1 MKSQLKTIS
10 DYIMLKKYKPSSLRG
25 YPERSKYFEG
35 WFQKV
40 YSKKHQ
46 ASFILIYGYATRN
59 TYDTFGFI
67 QVLIPNEKPKIV
79 YFPKHELSF
88 DSGQHIVRMGD
99 NCLTM
104 NSIEISTD
112 ELDINLSLMNNH
124 PIPTFKNSMGY
135 HYYVPTLPCYHSVM
149 NTSHLVS
156 GIIRHKE
163 SVFALDEDMGY
174 MEKNWGTSFPEN
186 YFWIH
191 AVDPYNP
198 QISLLF
204 SIAEI
209 QWLGK
214 RFIKH
219 VGHLRIEGKHIDLR
233 ALKDISIA
241 DRIVSE
247 KKRCMKIKSKE
258 LELDIWITYGN
269 KVTFKGPN
277 QGHMSR
283 DIFHHTDAII
293 GISLKQNDKT
303 RMHRLI
309 GNFEHIGSS
318 FI

>member
-1 MKSQLKTIS
+1 
-10 DYIMLKKYKPSSLRG
+10 MLGRYKPSSLRG
-25 YPERSKYFEG
+25 KPEKTQYFEG

-104 NSIEISTD
+104 NSIEISTN

-149 NTSHLVS
+149 NTSHL
-156 GIIRHKE
+156 
-163 SVFALDEDMGY
+163 
-174 MEKNWGTSFPEN
+174 
-186 YFWIH
+186 
-191 AVDPYNP
+191 
-198 QISLLF
+198 
-204 SIAEI
+204 
-209 QWLGK
+209 
-214 RFIKH
+214 
-219 VGHLRIEGKHIDLR
+219 
-233 ALKDISIA
+233 
-241 DRIVSE
+241 SE
-247 KKRCMKIKSKE
+247 KKRCVKIKSKE

>member
-1 MKSQLKTIS
+1 
-10 DYIMLKKYKPSSLRG
+10 
-25 YPERSKYFEG
+25 
-35 WFQKV
+35 
-40 YSKKHQ
+40 
-46 ASFILIYGYATRN
+46 
-59 TYDTFGFI
+59 
-67 QVLIPNEKPKIV
+67 
-79 YFPKHELSF
+79 
-88 DSGQHIVRMGD
+88 

-104 NSIEISTD
+104 NSIEISTN

-135 HYYVPTLPCYHSVM
+135 HYYVPTLPCYHSVL
-149 NTSHLVS
+149 NSSHLVS
-156 GIIRHKE
+156 GSIRHNE
-163 SVFALDEDMGY
+163 SVYALDEDMGY

-247 KKRCMKIKSKE
+247 KKRCVKIKSKE

-283 DIFHHTDAII
+283 DIFHHADAMI
-293 GISLKQNDKT
+293 GISLKQNGKT